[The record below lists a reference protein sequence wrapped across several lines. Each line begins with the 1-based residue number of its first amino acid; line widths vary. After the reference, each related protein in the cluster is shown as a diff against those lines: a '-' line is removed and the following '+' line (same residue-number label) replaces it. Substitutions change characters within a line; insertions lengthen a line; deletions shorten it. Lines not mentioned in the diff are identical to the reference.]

1 MVYAAS
7 LGSERASRAWSA
19 AASAFTVTAIGWAL
33 VNGLS
38 FLPSSHEVRQA
49 LTTLS
54 ISPEP
59 APSPTPSPTPTQPPP
74 PVPQKASAEPD
85 SAPAPKND
93 EGRRNIRNQATQ
105 VVAPVLP
112 PLIKPPVVAA
122 PKAGIGSAQNT
133 GASDRVGPGEG
144 AGDRGDGLGGGGTGG
159 NGNGGGGAEV
169 APELLRGRLKFN
181 DLARDLRRERIG
193 GDVAVRFR
201 VETDGRVSTC
211 RVTRSSGNARV
222 DGTPCPL
229 IRERY
234 RFDPALDAR
243 GRPVASWVEENHGWF
258 YPDDD

>member
-1 MVYAAS
+1 MAYAARQ
-7 LGSERASRAWSA
+7 GSSHTGRAWSA
-19 AASAFTVTAIGWAL
+19 AASAFAVAAIGWGL
-33 VNGLS
+33 VHGLS
-38 FLPSSHEVRQA
+38 FLPSTQDVRQA

-54 ISPEP
+54 IVPEQ
-59 APSPTPSPTPTQPPP
+59 APSPSPAPTPPPSPAPD
-74 PVPQKASAEPD
+74 KASAKTD
-85 SAPAPKND
+85 NAPAPRNE

-122 PKAGIGSAQNT
+122 PKAGTGSAQNT

-144 AGDRGDGLGGGGTGG
+144 AGDRGDGLGGGGAGG
-159 NGNGGGGAEV
+159 NGHGGGGAET

-181 DLARDLRRERIG
+181 DLARDLRRDRIG

-211 RVTRSSGNARV
+211 RVTRSSGDPRV
-222 DGTPCPL
+222 DATPCPL
-229 IRERY
+229 ILERY

-243 GRPVASWVEENHGWF
+243 GRPVAAWVEENHGWF